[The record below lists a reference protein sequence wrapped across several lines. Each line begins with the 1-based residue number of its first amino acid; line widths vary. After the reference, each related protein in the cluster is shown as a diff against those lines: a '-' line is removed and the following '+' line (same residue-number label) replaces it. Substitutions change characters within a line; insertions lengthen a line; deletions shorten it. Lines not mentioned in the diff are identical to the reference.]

1 MKRKQKIFILL
12 LGLLL
17 LLLTGCHTEEEIH
30 DLEDNVKVSSEY
42 FGLAYYPEEVIN
54 PVTTNIAMNRLV
66 CEALYEGL
74 FEVSDNFTAQGVLCA
89 DYRGDGTEFVF
100 TLKDGVTFWSGAQL
114 RSDDVV
120 TSLEKA
126 RTDENSPYYI
136 RMADVETIEA
146 VTDTTV
152 KITLRSPNVNF
163 PRLLDIPI
171 YRENTTEASG
181 FVDGTGPF
189 HPEQDGANW
198 VLTANSTWHGGFLGS
213 IRRITLVEMTEPDAT
228 VNSFQMGDISLIRIP
243 RIAPEGI
250 GAKVGGNTQAVTT
263 TGASLHYLGIN
274 YRSSALARA
283 NVRQAL
289 SLALARQSICDT
301 PLQTFAV
308 PAVLPVNPQPD
319 GIALNMEADI
329 SGAANLL
336 KEETEPIHIRLLVN
350 ENNAFKTAAAEQIA
364 NLWNALDGVQVTV
377 DKKPY
382 NTFLSMLQS
391 GSFDVYYG
399 ETQMTPDFDL
409 RPLLFQDG
417 DLNYGAYSNED
428 TESAIEAARRGE
440 NVAALYQW
448 LLEEMPLIPIAF
460 EKGQLL
466 IRQGLIMQYLP
477 SPYNAFAGLEEWI
490 S

>member
-1 MKRKQKIFILL
+1 MKRKQKICIWL
-12 LGLLL
+12 LGLL
-17 LLLTGCHTEEEIH
+17 LLLTGCHKEEEVQ
-30 DLEDNVKVSSEY
+30 EPVDNVKVSNAY
-42 FGLAYYPEEVIN
+42 FGLAYYPEEIIN
-54 PVTTNIAMNRLV
+54 PVTTNIAMNRLL

-74 FEVSDNFTAQGVLCA
+74 FEVSNNFTAQGVLCA

-100 TLKDGVTFWSGAQL
+100 TLKDDVAFWSGAPL

-120 TSLEKA
+120 ASLEKA
-126 RTDENSPYYI
+126 HTDENSPYHI
-136 RMADVETIEA
+136 RMEDVETIEA
-146 VTDTTV
+146 LTDMTV

-171 YRENTTEASG
+171 YRENTTETSG

-189 HPEQDGANW
+189 RPEQDGSSW
-198 VLTANSTWHGGFLGS
+198 VLTANSTWHSGFLGS
-213 IRRITLVEMTEPDAT
+213 IRRITLVEITEPDAT
-228 VNSFQMGDISLIRIP
+228 VDSFQMGDISLIRIP

-250 GAKVGGNTQAVTT
+250 GAKIGGNTQAVTT
-263 TGASLHYLGIN
+263 AGASLHYLGIN
-274 YRSSALARA
+274 YRSSALAKA

-301 PLQTFAV
+301 QLQTFAD

-319 GIALNMEADI
+319 GITLNIDADV

-336 KEETEPIHIRLLVN
+336 KAETETIHISLLVN

-364 NLWNALDGVQVTV
+364 NAWNALDGVQVTV
-377 DKKPY
+377 DKEPY
-382 NTFLSMLQS
+382 NTFLSMLQN

-417 DLNYGAYSNED
+417 DLNYGAYNNQE
-428 TESAIEAARRGE
+428 TESVIEAARRGE

-448 LLEEMPLIPIAF
+448 FAEEMPFIPIAF
-460 EKGQLL
+460 EKGQIL
-466 IRQGLIMQYLP
+466 IRQGLIMQYSP

>member
-1 MKRKQKIFILL
+1 MKQMRKICILL
-12 LGLLL
+12 LGLLFL
-17 LLLTGCHTEEEIH
+17 STGCRQEEEAH
-30 DLEDNVKVSSEY
+30 EPEDTVKVSNAY
-42 FGLAYYPEEVIN
+42 FGLAYYPEETIN
-54 PVTTNIAMNRLV
+54 PVTTTIAMNRLL

-74 FEVSDNFTAQGVLCA
+74 FEVSNNFTAQGALCA

-100 TLKDGVTFWSGAQL
+100 TLKDNVSFWSGAPL
-114 RSDDVV
+114 RSSDVV

-126 RTDENSPYYI
+126 RTDEDSPYHI

-146 VTDTTV
+146 PTDTTV
-152 KITLRSPNVNF
+152 RITLRSPNINF

-171 YRENTTEASG
+171 YRENTTETGG

-189 HPEQDGANW
+189 RPERDGSNW
-198 VLTANSTWHGGFLGS
+198 ILTANSAWHGGFLGS
-213 IRRITLVEMTEPDAT
+213 IRRITLVEMTEPDAM
-228 VNSFQMGDISLIRIP
+228 VDSFQMGDISLIRIP

-250 GAKVGGNTQAVTT
+250 GAKISGNTQAVTT
-263 TGASLHYLGIN
+263 AGASLHYLGIN
-274 YRSSALARA
+274 YRSSALAKK

-301 PLQTFAV
+301 PLQTFAD
-308 PAVLPVNPQPD
+308 PAVAPVNPQPD
-319 GIALNMEADI
+319 GITLSMNADV
-329 SGAANLL
+329 SAAADLL
-336 KEETEPIHIRLLVN
+336 KAETETIHISLLVN

-364 NLWNALDGVQVTV
+364 NSWNALNGVQVTV
-377 DKKPY
+377 DKEPY
-382 NTFLSMLQS
+382 NVFLSMLRS

-409 RPLLFQDG
+409 RPLLFKDG
-417 DLNYGAYSNED
+417 DLNYGAYDNED
-428 TESAIEAARRGE
+428 TESVIEAARRGE
-440 NVAALYQW
+440 NVAMLYQW
-448 LLEEMPLIPIAF
+448 MLEEMPLIPIAF

-477 SPYNAFAGLEEWI
+477 SPYNAFANLEEWI